1 MHKSS
6 TRPQANQPKQANNRA
21 SRQRQKRAGQ
31 GASHKAAPRGITA
44 SAGSKGAR
52 RRKNGK

>member
-1 MHKSS
+1 MHQSK
-6 TRPQANQPKQANNRA
+6 TRAAPNQSKLSNNRA
-21 SRQRQKRAGQ
+21 ARQRQKRAGKSND
-31 GASHKAAPRGITA
+31 APPRGITA